1 MNITI
6 LGSRESNYFFFYRL
20 KQFFLGL
27 CVFQYENNVVNR
39 EETIVKVVISSRLQV
54 IYSTILL
61 IKYDGCMS
69 QSKCHSKYRHHPKET
84 AANHFKTQ
92 AT

>member
-1 MNITI
+1 MRYGYYDSVVK
-6 LGSRESNYFFFYRL
+6 L
-20 KQFFLGL
+20 FFLLSLKTIFSGFV
-27 CVFQYENNVVNR
+27 CVSVWHNVVNR
-39 EETIVKVVISSRLQV
+39 EETIVKVVMSSSLQV

-84 AANHFKTQ
+84 GANHFKTQ